1 MHSELLNDWRDILQ
15 NSTSNYRNLIE
26 KLADVS
32 RNYNNRKKVSLDVG
46 YNIFTIISDYYYR
59 ENFHSDII
67 KSFIENERD
76 TTFPIFLKMINL
88 IRNQN
93 EIKKSDFSNFSIF
106 REKERIDIL
115 IVDDYS
121 KKAIIIENKINNAAD
136 TNRQLP
142 KYYDKISENY
152 EVVAIVYLTLNTSK
166 TPHKLDW
173 SDEEIKQ
180 IENLLVI
187 VPSMSNHSA
196 NLLDHFLNPSI
207 LEVKEINLN
216 STIRQYTKLIQYI
229 NHNSMDS
236 INLKKFRDEMLVNDN
251 LETAISIKNMLNDL
265 PEYLAI
271 RIEEKYNQHCYP
283 FKNVWRY
290 KNTTTVFDALEFN
303 DMYLKLDIQCDMKGY
318 KAIFWNPKIDD
329 FNTKEKFQH
338 LESLNEF
345 IAEPDRI
352 THIYKYYNFNEEDE
366 LFKFINNLL
375 EELKLMKES

>member
-1 MHSELLNDWRDILQ
+1 MQ
-15 NSTSNYRNLIE
+15 NNTANHQNLIGE
-26 KLADVS
+26 LSDIS
-32 RNYNNRKKVSLDVG
+32 RNYNERKKVNLDVG

-67 KSFIENERD
+67 KSFIENERE

-88 IRNQN
+88 VRKQN
-93 EIKKSDFSNFSIF
+93 EIKKSDFSNFSIH

-115 IVDDYS
+115 ILDDYS
-121 KKAIIIENKINNAAD
+121 KKAIIIENKINNASD

-142 KYYDKISENY
+142 KYYEKISENY

-166 TPHKLDW
+166 TPHKMDW
-173 SDEEIKQ
+173 SDEEIQQ
-180 IENLLVI
+180 IQNLLII
-187 VPSMSNHSA
+187 VPSMSSISA
-196 NLLDHFLNPSI
+196 NLVDHFLKPSI
-207 LEVKEINLN
+207 LEVKHINLN

-236 INLKKFRDEMLVNDN
+236 ISLKKFREEMLVNDN

-265 PEYLAI
+265 PEYLSI

-290 KNTTTVFDALEFN
+290 KNTTTVFEAFEF
-303 DMYLKLDIQCDMKGY
+303 DKLYLKLDIQCDMKGY
-318 KAIFWNPKIDD
+318 KAIFWNPKINN

-338 LESLNEF
+338 LESLKAF
-345 IAEPDRI
+345 VSEPDRI
-352 THIYKYYNFNEEDE
+352 THIYKYYDFNEEDE
-366 LFKFINNLL
+366 LFKFINHLL
-375 EELKLMKES
+375 EELKILKES

>member
-1 MHSELLNDWRDILQ
+1 
-15 NSTSNYRNLIE
+15 
-26 KLADVS
+26 
-32 RNYNNRKKVSLDVG
+32 
-46 YNIFTIISDYYYR
+46 
-59 ENFHSDII
+59 
-67 KSFIENERD
+67 
-76 TTFPIFLKMINL
+76 MINL
-88 IRNQN
+88 IRKQN

-115 IVDDYS
+115 ILDDYS

-142 KYYDKISENY
+142 KYYYKISENY

-187 VPSMSNHSA
+187 VPSMSSHSV
-196 NLLDHFLNPSI
+196 NLLDHFLTPSI
-207 LEVKEINLN
+207 LEVKQINLN

-236 INLKKFRDEMLVNDN
+236 ISLKKFREEMLVNDN

-271 RIEEKYNQHCYP
+271 RIEEKYNQYCYP

-345 IAEPDRI
+345 VTEPDRI
-352 THIYKYYNFNEEDE
+352 THARGAMARYCAENKVETLDQVKAFDVDGYRFDENLSTEEI
-366 LFKFINNLL
+366 LVFTR
-375 EELKLMKES
+375 